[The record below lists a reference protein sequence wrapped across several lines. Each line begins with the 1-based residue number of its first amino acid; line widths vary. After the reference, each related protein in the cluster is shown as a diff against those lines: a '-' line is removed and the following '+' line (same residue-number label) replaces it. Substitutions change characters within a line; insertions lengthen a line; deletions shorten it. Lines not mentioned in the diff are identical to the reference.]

1 MAKSVGRPV
10 GHRIKVTPKHLS
22 QLKRMEAEGA
32 SKAAMARATG
42 LSRPTIYRLL
52 QSLEDSSESKT
63 LLRYPGGKARGRG
76 IIPAITAVMG
86 ETYAEPFFGGG
97 SICLA
102 LIKRNSV
109 CSAVINDA
117 DPRVAAFWTAVIQ
130 DSEALAEKVERFE
143 PSVQAFI
150 QAKNR
155 QSNGGTD
162 AFDFLVVNRLSHGGR
177 GILAGPQGGFE
188 QSGKYGIGDR
198 WNAQSLIVILTE
210 TSRMLSS
217 VTDRCEC
224 RDFTEI
230 PGGTVYLDPPYYD
243 AGPELYPMAFKRQ
256 DHERLR
262 EHLRGRSRWV
272 LSYDDHQWIREA
284 YADCKI
290 KRTHTNGN
298 GGAKREL
305 IIQPVESKQTNTSGA

>member
-1 MAKSVGRPV
+1 
-10 GHRIKVTPKHLS
+10 
-22 QLKRMEAEGA
+22 
-32 SKAAMARATG
+32 
-42 LSRPTIYRLL
+42 
-52 QSLEDSSESKT
+52 
-63 LLRYPGGKARGRG
+63 
-76 IIPAITAVMG
+76 MG

-130 DSEALAEKVERFE
+130 DSAALAKKIERFE
-143 PSVQAFI
+143 PSVQASI

-155 QSNGGTD
+155 QSNGTTD

-177 GILAGPQGGFE
+177 GILAGPQGGYE

-198 WNAQSLIVILTE
+198 WNAQSLIEILIE
-210 TSRMLSS
+210 TSHMLSS

-230 PGGTVYLDPPYYD
+230 PGDTV
-243 AGPELYPMAFKRQ
+243 
-256 DHERLR
+256 
-262 EHLRGRSRWV
+262 
-272 LSYDDHQWIREA
+272 
-284 YADCKI
+284 
-290 KRTHTNGN
+290 
-298 GGAKREL
+298 
-305 IIQPVESKQTNTSGA
+305 